1 MDNLQV
7 APVAIVDYGMG
18 NLFSVR
24 QACHWAGLEASI
36 TSSPAVIS
44 AAKAIILPGV
54 GAFGVAMDN
63 LERLDLVGALRDFAH
78 SGKPMIGICLGL
90 QLLMTE
96 SQEFGRHPGLG
107 VIDGEVIRL
116 SEFDDS
122 QHLFKVPHV
131 GWNRI
136 QAWATDE
143 ALDVGRSHPVPWR
156 GTLLDGLPDGDHMY
170 FTHSYYARPDDPN
183 VGLSFTRYG
192 QSEFCSSLI
201 SGNIFAC
208 QYHPERSGPSGLH
221 IYRNL
226 AASLAQGNA
235 S

>member
-1 MDNLQV
+1 MDDSQI

-24 QACHWAGLEASI
+24 RACHWAGLEAAI

-44 AAKAIILPGV
+44 ESTAVILPGV

-63 LERLDLVGALRDFAH
+63 LERLDLIGALRDFAH

-96 SQEFGRHPGLG
+96 SQEFGRHSGLG

-116 SEFDDS
+116 PEFDDS
-122 QHLFKVPHV
+122 QHQFKVPHV

-136 QAWATDE
+136 QTWDAGE
-143 ALDVGRSHPVPWR
+143 ELNIGCSHPVRWQ
-156 GTLLDGLPDGDHMY
+156 GTLLEGLPNGDHMY
-170 FTHSYYARPDDPN
+170 FTHSYYVKPDDPN

-201 SGNIFAC
+201 AGNIFAC
-208 QYHPERSGPSGLH
+208 QYHPERSGPSGLY

-226 AASLAQGNA
+226 AALLAQENA
-235 S
+235 G